1 MSKERSFFFNRVQFR
16 VNVGLAVILGLSFA
30 GLGWFLLSTQWRLL
44 VDDLARRGQQ
54 QAQAAAE
61 ASAVHIGRGS
71 LFLLEE
77 LIAKV
82 EYSPQVA
89 FCRIVDATGRDLV
102 PDRRRVTR
110 DPGDEMVV
118 AWPIVVDDKALGE
131 VRVGMRLDNVRRE
144 VKTTTVRMVAAFLA
158 VLGLVCVLAHLFLR
172 RVLIAPVQTLVRMAR
187 DVGGREFVSTHLAG
201 RRDEIGELAGEFNAM
216 SANLRDVYQGLERTV
231 AERTEKLH
239 GALREVQAIFDNSL
253 VGIAVMDGD
262 GRIQRFNKRFAEMFG
277 HDSAAL
283 SHMSMVDLHFSR
295 KSHAEFLHRYHS
307 AITQHGMM
315 QHDYQFAR
323 TDGTRFWCQVS
334 AKPIDPRE
342 ASKGVIWVFEDITER
357 MRASEILRSQADDL
371 RQAKESADRATM
383 AKSEFVA
390 RMSHEIRTPMNAIL
404 GMAQMLSETT
414 LDEEQSEYVRT
425 FSTAGEM
432 LLTIINDVLDF
443 SKIEEGRMELESIP
457 FDLTRVA
464 EDTVR
469 LLSTQ
474 AANKGLELQLGIS
487 GEVGACYEGDPTRLR
502 QILVNLIG
510 NAIKF
515 THRGHVRLD
524 LDLLVPRALDAD
536 GFADRQWCRFRVAD
550 TGVGIPADKLDHIF
564 ESFSQADSSTTRAF
578 GGTGLGLAI
587 SRRLV
592 ELMGGTIRVTS
603 SPGQGTEFC
612 VLLPLTALGAEALV
626 RDDVGLA
633 RVELPDRQSEIP
645 LRVLVVDDVEANRRV
660 VELFLRDQD
669 VELALATDGNEAV
682 RLVQRQRFDLILMD
696 MEMPVLDGMAAT
708 RAIRAWEAERDLDPI
723 HIVAMTAHSFTEQKE
738 AIMSAGCSSY
748 LAKPIRK
755 QSLLRVLS
763 SYRSG
768 TGPHDDEVAAA

>member
-1 MSKERSFFFNRVQFR
+1 MNKSFFFNRVQFR
-16 VNVGLAVILGLSFA
+16 VNAGLALILGLSFA
-30 GLGWFLLSTQWRLL
+30 GLSWFLLSTQWRLL
-44 VDDLARRGQQ
+44 VDDLTRRGQQ

-61 ASAVHIGRGS
+61 ASAVHIERGS

-77 LIAKV
+77 LVAKV

-89 FCRIVDATGRDLV
+89 FCRIVDAAGRDLV
-102 PDRRRVTR
+102 VDRRRVAR
-110 DPGDEMVV
+110 DPGDELAV
-118 AWPIVVDDKALGE
+118 AWPIVAGDTTLGE
-131 VRVGMRLDNVRRE
+131 VRVGMRLDHVRRE

-172 RVLIAPVQTLVRMAR
+172 GVLIAPVQTLVRMAR
-187 DVGGREFVSTHLAG
+187 DVGGREFVSTRLAE
-201 RRDEIGELAGEFNAM
+201 RRDEIGQLAGEFNAM
-216 SANLRDVYQGLERTV
+216 SASLREAYQSLERTV

-277 HDSAAL
+277 RDSAAL
-283 SHMSMVDLHFSR
+283 AHMSMVDLHFSR
-295 KSHAEFLHRYHS
+295 KSHAEFLHRYHA

-315 QHDYQFAR
+315 QHDHQFVRAN
-323 TDGTRFWCQVS
+323 GTRFWCQVS

-357 MRASEILRSQADDL
+357 MRASEVLRVQADDL
-371 RQAKESADRATM
+371 RRAKDDADRATM

-404 GMAQMLSETT
+404 GMAQMLSETA
-414 LDEEQSEYVRT
+414 LDAEQSEYVRT
-425 FSTAGEM
+425 FSSAGDM
-432 LLTIINDVLDF
+432 LLTIINDILDF

-457 FDLTRVA
+457 FDLASVA

-469 LLSTQ
+469 LLSAQ
-474 AANKGLELQLGIS
+474 AAAKGLELQLGIS
-487 GEVGACYEGDPTRLR
+487 GDVGVCYDGDPTRLR
-502 QILVNLIG
+502 QVLVNLIG

-524 LDLLVPRALDAD
+524 LDLLAPRALDED
-536 GFADRQWCRFRVAD
+536 GSGERQWCRFRVGD
-550 TGVGIPADKLDHIF
+550 TGVGIPADKLEHIF

-603 SPGQGTEFC
+603 TVGQGTEFC
-612 VLLPLTALGAEALV
+612 VLLPLTALGPEALV
-626 RDDVGLA
+626 RDEAGLA
-633 RVELPDRQSEIP
+633 RIELPERKSAAP
-645 LRVLVVDDVEANRRV
+645 PRVLVVDDVEANRRV

-669 VELALATDGNEAV
+669 IDLTLAKDGSEGL
-682 RLVQRQRFDLILMD
+682 RLVQAQSYDLILMD
-696 MEMPVLDGMAAT
+696 MEMPVMDGMAAT
-708 RAIRAWEAERDLDPI
+708 RAIRAWEAERGIEPA

-738 AIMSAGCSSY
+738 VIMAAGCSSY

-768 TGPHDDEVAAA
+768 TGPHDDAVVAA